1 MAMANPLPESPPCVE
16 AIGVSSLQVASGVLV
31 ARERAGR
38 VGEQHTVASELPR
51 AVTSGLPRVNELSR
65 GVVLGATEFEKR
77 SRHTAGQSGGVSRVL
92 CVERESHG
100 TVLDI
105 GQIRQLLTSISSATP
120 PSDNSPD
127 DAIDH
132 SLDSLSIN
140 DFTALQKAA
149 DRLTTKTKDKT
160 LDVLLRLR
168 VTAMLGTIK
177 LWINPQ
183 LDYTWRR
190 SSLIMAMSL
199 GRGVNFA
206 RSIRTWVHHF
216 LRTGNLPLHH
226 YGRFHSSVL
235 EDEDFSQGLQL
246 HLLEVSKSKRMVC
259 AQDIVDY
266 IASGEVQDHLTR
278 ENGGKPVTI
287 SIRTGQRWLTKLSWR
302 YSRVQKG
309 MYVDGHE
316 REDVVAYR
324 REFIQ

>member
-1 MAMANPLPESPPCVE
+1 
-16 AIGVSSLQVASGVLV
+16 
-31 ARERAGR
+31 
-38 VGEQHTVASELPR
+38 
-51 AVTSGLPRVNELSR
+51 
-65 GVVLGATEFEKR
+65 
-77 SRHTAGQSGGVSRVL
+77 
-92 CVERESHG
+92 
-100 TVLDI
+100 VLDI

-199 GRGVNFA
+199 GHGVYFA
-206 RSIRTWVHHF
+206 RNIRTWVHHF

-235 EDEDFSQGLQL
+235 EDEDFSQSLQL
-246 HLLEVSKSKRMVC
+246 HLLEVSKSKGMVC

-266 IASGEVQDHLTR
+266 VALGEVQDHLAR
-278 ENGGKPVTI
+278 ANGGKPVTI
-287 SIRTGQRWLTKLSWR
+287 SIQTGQRWLTKLSWR
-302 YSRVQKG
+302 YSRIQKG
-309 MYVDGHE
+309 MYTDGHE
-316 REDVVAYR
+316 QEDVVAYR
-324 REFIQ
+324 GEFIQQWKQYEK